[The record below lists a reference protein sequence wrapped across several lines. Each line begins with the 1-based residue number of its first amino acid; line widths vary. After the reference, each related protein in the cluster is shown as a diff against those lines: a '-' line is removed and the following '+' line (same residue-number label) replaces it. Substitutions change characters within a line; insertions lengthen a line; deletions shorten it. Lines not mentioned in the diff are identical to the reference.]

1 MDHAVAPVPV
11 SVPATDVRMVVLR
24 HAHHAQASGYDRL
37 ADYIQS
43 TEIRPRQSWSF
54 VERAAARLSRP
65 LIARSEVQWYHRAE
79 FMAELRAASS
89 WHKPGSRIYHFLYG
103 ENSYRYLGLLN
114 RTGRHNPI
122 VCTFHTPRRRFEEV
136 VRTKKHLFG
145 VDACIVLTSEM
156 QEYFSEIVGPD
167 RVFHVPHGVDASHFS
182 PAATSPGS
190 RKDVHECLAVGSH
203 MRDFDVL
210 YSTAT
215 YLAER
220 APEVRLTIVAGK
232 GGLGR
237 FESLPNVSVRRQVP
251 DAELLSIY
259 RRSSV
264 FLLPVRE
271 VTANNALLEAMACGL
286 PVVATDLP
294 GVRDYVD
301 GECARLVIPGS
312 GVDMGEAVLTVLR
325 DECARGS
332 MSRASRS
339 RALQLDW
346 TVIARQVIQVY
357 ERVL

>member
-1 MDHAVAPVPV
+1 MDHAVVPTQV
-11 SVPATDVRMVVLR
+11 TVPDADVRMVVLR

-43 TEIRPRQSWSF
+43 TEIRPKLSLSL
-54 VERAAARLSRP
+54 VERATARLSRP
-65 LIARSEVQWYHRAE
+65 LIARSDVQWYHRAE
-79 FMAELRAASS
+79 FLAELRAAYS
-89 WHKPGSRIYHFLYG
+89 WHKPGERIYHFLYG
-103 ENSYRYLGLLN
+103 ENSYRYLGLLK

-145 VDACIVLTSEM
+145 IDACIVLTREM
-156 QEYFSEIVGPD
+156 QEYFSDVIGPD
-167 RVFHVPHGVDASHFS
+167 RVFFVPHGVDASHFS
-182 PAATSPGS
+182 PAAPKPSS

-203 MRDFDVL
+203 MRDFDAL

-215 YLAER
+215 YLADR

-232 GGLGR
+232 DDLGR
-237 FESLPNVSVRRQVP
+237 FENLPNVSVRRQVP

-259 RRSSV
+259 RRASV

-301 GECARLVIPGS
+301 DECARLVIPGS
-312 GVDMGEAVLTVLR
+312 GVAMGEAVLAVLR
-325 DECARGS
+325 DERVRGF
-332 MSRASRS
+332 MIRASRS

-346 TVIARQVIQVY
+346 TEIARQVIQVY